1 MKMKLILMPHKK
13 IAGDMENIVRN
24 TPRKDTSILVKNALQ
39 FRR

>member
-1 MKMKLILMPHKK
+1 MKLILMPYKK
-13 IAGDMENIVRN
+13 IAGVMENIVRN